1 MCGISEMYPAKID
14 KKNDV
19 SNKGMWTFVILSE
32 SQHFYANKLFFHLSF
47 ANMGKK
53 Q

>member
-32 SQHFYANKLFFHLSF
+32 SQHLIIHLTLARSPICHY
-47 ANMGKK
+47 NII
-53 Q
+53 